1 MALAHDGDL
10 ADLSGLALNATSD
23 EGPQALTRREREV
36 LRLVGDG
43 LKNRE
48 IAEVLFIS
56 EGTVKVHVQ
65 HIFEKLGVR
74 SRTKAA
80 LVARRMI

>member
-1 MALAHDGDL
+1 MELAHDGEL
-10 ADLSGLALNATSD
+10 ASTTGVARATSVRD
-23 EGPQALTRREREV
+23 GSSDLTKREREV
-36 LRLVGDG
+36 LQLVGDG

-48 IAEVLFIS
+48 IAETLFIS
-56 EGTVKVHVQ
+56 EVTVKKHLQ
-65 HIFEKLGVR
+65 NIFEKLGVR